1 VFVASQ
7 RTLKYTPQWAGVVVI
22 GSARLGF
29 LLHSDATPVALNG
42 QGSPEG
48 HVVRHIRS
56 LLCAVQTVAPTL
68 FSLDAS
74 APSDGAP
81 QVVAVFKN
89 QTGGRVGY

>member
-1 VFVASQ
+1 
-7 RTLKYTPQWAGVVVI
+7 
-22 GSARLGF
+22 
-29 LLHSDATPVALNG
+29 
-42 QGSPEG
+42 
-48 HVVRHIRS
+48 VVRHIRS